1 MQMIND
7 LFDNNSVVYFNNNCQ
22 AGVTGYGRIN
32 NKLTY
37 FISQNNNTVTVE
49 SLQAILNVQSLAF
62 KTGNPVFYFLDS
74 DGLALQDGLT
84 ILTLYSEVYA
94 NMTSLSQVV
103 PQIGIVTGRCVGHNS
118 YILGLCDFVISL
130 EGSEVYTTGVN
141 VMNDIDTV
149 HVSDISSD
157 SVLLDNCTSHLV
169 CPDTDTI
176 ISNLTK
182 LSNLLPANNLTK
194 SYVDTT
200 DDFNRLVSD
209 DTSDIF
215 DTNSA
220 FPVLSFVGTNI
231 TTTIATIGGVV
242 TGIVDVKDDITYSD
256 LLKATKFVQLCN
268 SFNLPIVNIVDS
280 NGLQSSKQ
288 DEINGITKQVS
299 HLLYAYTNSAV
310 PKITIAKN
318 AIGVAYTIFA
328 SKSIHDL
335 LLCYPNA
342 QIGAISAIDYVNAVC
357 YNDIQ
362 QATDKEAYKQQLLDE
377 ATQQFSATLVAHD
390 CIQPEHTRI
399 RIIDALQLLSTKRVL
414 KPAKKSGNYYL

>member
-1 MQMIND
+1 MIND
-7 LFDNNSVVYFNNNCQ
+7 LFDNNSVVYFNNTNCQ
-22 AGVTGYGRIN
+22 NNITGYGRIN
-32 NKLTY
+32 SKLTY
-37 FISQNNNTVTVE
+37 FVSQNNSTVTVE

-62 KTGNPVFYFLDS
+62 KTGNPIFYFLDS
-74 DGLALQDGLT
+74 DGLSLEDGLT

-103 PQIGIVTGRCVGHNS
+103 PQIGVVTGRCVGHNS
-118 YILGLCDFVISL
+118 YMLGLCDFVISL

-141 VMNDIDTV
+141 VMNDTDTV

-169 CPDTDTI
+169 CADIATI
-176 ISNLTK
+176 ISKLTK

-209 DTSDIF
+209 NTLDIF
-215 DTNSA
+215 DVDSS
-220 FPVLSFVGTNI
+220 FPVLEFVGNSI
-231 TTTIATIGGVV
+231 TTTIATVGGIV
-242 TGIVDVKDDITYSD
+242 TGIVDVKDNITYSD

-268 SFNLPIVNIVDS
+268 SFNIPIVNIVNS

-288 DEINGITKQVS
+288 DEINGLTKQVS

-310 PKITIAKN
+310 PKITVAKN

-335 LLCYPNA
+335 LLCYPTA
-342 QIGAISAIDYVNAVC
+342 QISAISAVDYVNAVC
-357 YNDIQ
+357 YDDVQ
-362 QATDKEAYKQQLLDE
+362 QATDKEAYKQQLIDKLTE
-377 ATQQFSATLVAHD
+377 QFNAKAVAHD